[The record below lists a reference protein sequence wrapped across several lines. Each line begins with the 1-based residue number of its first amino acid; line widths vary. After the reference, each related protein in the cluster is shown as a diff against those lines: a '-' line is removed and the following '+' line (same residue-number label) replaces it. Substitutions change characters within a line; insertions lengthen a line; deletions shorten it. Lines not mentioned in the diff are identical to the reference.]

1 MKETEC
7 SMCIAQN
14 NKVLVLFFKNDSK
27 KRTWNI
33 IVMSE
38 TLHYEIKDYKI
49 IICLSIRINIRY

>member
-1 MKETEC
+1 MLKMKETEC

-14 NKVLVLFFKNDSK
+14 NKVLFFKNDSK

-49 IICLSIRINIRY
+49 IIIFMFVYTH

>member
-14 NKVLVLFFKNDSK
+14 NKVLFFKNDSK

-38 TLHYEIKDYKI
+38 TLHYEINDYKI
-49 IICLSIRINIRY
+49 IICLSIRINI